1 LASKY
6 SALDATVIQEHQME
20 IKLKAIE
27 EKLKATEEKMEIQG
41 QFLDSAQQ
49 ALSKREFS
57 SSVVISLM
65 VANAMELVRNHM
77 PEFNA
82 EVLRKDFTVDDME
95 QAALVN
101 SASDIA
107 LHFVFLYDFST
118 LAESD
123 DNNSLG
129 VL

>member
-20 IKLKAIE
+20 IKLKATE
-27 EKLKATEEKMEIQG
+27 EKLKVAEEKMEIQG
-41 QFLDSAQQ
+41 QFLDLAQQ

-57 SSVVISLM
+57 SSVVISSM
-65 VANAMELVRNHM
+65 VANAMKLVRNHM

-101 SASDIA
+101 SASDTA
-107 LHFVFLYDFST
+107 
-118 LAESD
+118 
-123 DNNSLG
+123 
-129 VL
+129 

>member
-1 LASKY
+1 
-6 SALDATVIQEHQME
+6 ME
-20 IKLKAIE
+20 IKLKATE
-27 EKLKATEEKMEIQG
+27 EKLKAAEEKMEIQG

-57 SSVVISLM
+57 SSVVISSM

-95 QAALVN
+95 QAVLVN
-101 SASDIA
+101 NASDIA
-107 LHFVFLYDFST
+107 QHFVFLYDFSM
-118 LAESD
+118 LVESD